1 MEMKDRVEN
10 FLKVARERYGDDNE
24 MRRELRYLLDG
35 LANLVHE
42 NTDLLITLKAEWTKI
57 EMDYQVSQWDERFLK
72 AVANEKEWEE
82 GVDKTTVRSSFN
94 PPPYPFNTSIGTSG
108 QTLSLGGAGT
118 GATWA
123 NTATTTSATATQRE
137 LEELKRAFKEWKEK
151 EDEEIK

>member
-72 AVANEKEWEE
+72 AVANDREWEE
-82 GVDKTTVRSSFN
+82 GVDKTTVRSSFGQAQIKAQGQSIT
-94 PPPYPFNTSIGTSG
+94 YPTTTG
-108 QTLSLGGAGT
+108 QTLSLGGAGA

-123 NTATTTSATATQRE
+123 NQSTNLSSNSLTLA
-137 LEELKRAFKEWKEK
+137 KEG
-151 EDEEIK
+151 

>member
-35 LANLVHE
+35 LANLVRE

-72 AVANEKEWEE
+72 AVANEKEWE
-82 GVDKTTVRSSFN
+82 VDVDERGRPIKLAPYYPTT
-94 PPPYPFNTSIGTSG
+94 TG
-108 QTLSLGGAGT
+108 LSTVTLGGAGT

-123 NTATTTSATATQRE
+123 NTATTASTTQQQ
-137 LEELKRAFKEWKEK
+137 LEELKKAFKEWKEK